1 VKNRNKEVVIGVF
14 ATIVLA
20 LLYLGW
26 YFLKGVDFFSS
37 QSKYYA
43 IYDNIDQL
51 AVSNP
56 VLVNGYPAGRVSRI
70 QILPARQNKVLVE
83 FEIDASVVLGD
94 STRAILNSDFLGG
107 KSILLNIGK
116 IRTQLIP
123 GDTLLAEV
131 AKGLTDILAESAVP
145 VADNLQTTLRKF
157 NIVIDNLAVSSKS
170 LNTILAKMEATP
182 DILNGSLQN
191 ASGKMD
197 LLSNSFK
204 AVADN
209 LNSTLVELRPTL
221 ANFKTLSD
229 SLKRIELN
237 KTLIKTQQT
246 LTGLNQT
253 LAKLN
258 KGDNTASKLL
268 TEDTLYVNLNK
279 LLVSLDRVT
288 KDFNNNPKHF
298 LAPLGKS
305 QKKIQRDKKRQ
316 EEEQKKAV
324 ATKK

>member
-1 VKNRNKEVVIGVF
+1 MKNRNKEVVIGVF

>member
-1 VKNRNKEVVIGVF
+1 MKNRNKEVVIGVF

-83 FEIDASVVLGD
+83 FDIDASVVLGD

-116 IRTQLIP
+116 IRTQLKP

-157 NIVIDNLAVSSKS
+157 NIVIDNLAISSKS

-209 LNSTLVELRPTL
+209 LNSTLVELKPTL

-258 KGDNTASKLL
+258 MGDNTASKLL

-279 LLVSLDRVT
+279 LLVSLDQVT

-305 QKKIQRDKKRQ
+305 QKKIQRDKKRL

>member
-1 VKNRNKEVVIGVF
+1 MKNRNKEVVIGVF

-37 QSKYYA
+37 HSKYYA

-116 IRTQLIP
+116 IRAQLKP

-157 NIVIDNLAVSSKS
+157 NLVIDNLAISSKS

-209 LNSTLVELRPTL
+209 LNTTLVELKPTL

-316 EEEQKKAV
+316 EEEQKKAIE
-324 ATKK
+324 TKK

>member
-1 VKNRNKEVVIGVF
+1 VKNRSKELVIGVF
-14 ATIVLA
+14 ATITLV

-26 YFLKGVDFFSS
+26 YFLKGVDFFST
-37 QSKYYA
+37 QKKYYA
-43 IYDNIDQL
+43 VYDNIDQL

-70 QILPARQNKVLVE
+70 KNLPNRQNHVLVE
-83 FEIDASVVLGD
+83 FELDASIILGD
-94 STRAILNSDFLGG
+94 STRAILNSELLGS
-107 KSILLNIGK
+107 KSIILRIGK
-116 IRTQLIP
+116 TDHPLSP
-123 GDTLLAEV
+123 GDTVIAEV
-131 AKGLTDILAESAVP
+131 AKGLSDILTESAVP
-145 VADNLQTTLRKF
+145 VADNMQITLRKF
-157 NIVIDNLAVSSKS
+157 NTVIDNLAVSSKS
-170 LNTILAKMEATP
+170 LNIIMAKMEATP
-182 DILNGSLQN
+182 DILNGTMQN

-209 LNSTLVELRPTL
+209 LNNTLIELKPTL
-221 ANFKTLSD
+221 TNFKTLSD
-229 SLKRIELN
+229 SLKRMELN

-246 LTGLNQT
+246 LAGLNQT

-279 LLVSLDRVT
+279 LLVSLDSVA
-288 KDFNNNPKHF
+288 KHFDDNPKHF

-305 QKKIQRDKKRQ
+305 RTKILRDRKKQAEERKKTI
-316 EEEQKKAV
+316 

>member
-37 QSKYYA
+37 HSKYYA

-116 IRTQLIP
+116 IRAQLKP

-157 NIVIDNLAVSSKS
+157 NLVIDNLAISSKS
-170 LNTILAKMEATP
+170 LNTILARMEATP

-209 LNSTLVELRPTL
+209 LNTTLVELKPTL

-237 KTLIKTQQT
+237 KMLMKTQQT

>member
-1 VKNRNKEVVIGVF
+1 VKNKNKEVIIGVF
-14 ATIVLA
+14 ATVALV

-26 YFLKGVDFFSS
+26 YFLKGVDFFST
-37 QSKYYA
+37 QRKYYA

-70 QILPARQNKVLVE
+70 QILPQRQNHVLVE
-83 FEIDASVVLGD
+83 FEIDASVILGD

-116 IRTQLIP
+116 INKILVP
-123 GDTLLAEV
+123 GDTVRAEV

-157 NIVIDNLAVSSKS
+157 NIVIDNLAISSKS
-170 LNTILAKMEATP
+170 LNKIMAKMEATP
-182 DILNGSLQN
+182 DLLHGTLQN
-191 ASGKMD
+191 ANSKMD
-197 LLSNSFK
+197 ELSHSFK
-204 AVADN
+204 LVADN
-209 LNSTLVELRPTL
+209 LNSTLIELKPTL
-221 ANFKTLSD
+221 SNFKTLSD

-246 LTGLNQT
+246 LAGLNQT

-268 TEDTLYVNLNK
+268 TEDTLYVNLNR
-279 LLVSLDRVT
+279 LLVSLDSLA
-288 KDFNNNPKHF
+288 KHFDNNPKHF
-298 LAPLGKS
+298 LSPLGKS
-305 QKKIQRDKKRQ
+305 QKKILRDRKKQ
-316 EEEQKKAV
+316 EAERKA
-324 ATKK
+324 ASKN

>member
-1 VKNRNKEVVIGVF
+1 VKNKNKEVVIGVF
-14 ATIVLA
+14 ATIVLV
-20 LLYLGW
+20 LLYFGW
-26 YFLKGVDFFSS
+26 YFLKGVDFFAN

-56 VLVNGYPAGRVSRI
+56 VLVNGYPAGRVSDI
-70 QILPARQNKVLVE
+70 QILPEKQNRVLVE
-83 FEIDASVVLGD
+83 FEIDAAVVLGD
-94 STRAILNSDFLGG
+94 STRAILNSDFLGS
-107 KSILLNIGK
+107 KSILLNIGRIK
-116 IRTQLIP
+116 SRLKP
-123 GDTLLAEV
+123 RDTVRAEV

-157 NIVIDNLAVSSKS
+157 NIVIDNLAISSTS
-170 LNTILAKMEATP
+170 LNKILAKMETTP
-182 DILNGSLQN
+182 DVLNGTLQN
-191 ASGKMD
+191 ANSKMD
-197 LLSNSFK
+197 LLGNSFK

-209 LNSTLVELRPTL
+209 LSSTLVELKPTI
-221 ANFKTLSD
+221 ANFRTLSD
-229 SLKRIELN
+229 SLKKIELN

-268 TEDTLYVNLNK
+268 TEDTLYVNFNK
-279 LLVSLDRVT
+279 LLVSLDSLT
-288 KDFNNNPKHF
+288 KHFNNNPKHF

-305 QKKIQRDKKRQ
+305 QKKIQRDKKHL
-316 EEEQKKAV
+316 EEERKKA
-324 ATKK
+324 AKEKK